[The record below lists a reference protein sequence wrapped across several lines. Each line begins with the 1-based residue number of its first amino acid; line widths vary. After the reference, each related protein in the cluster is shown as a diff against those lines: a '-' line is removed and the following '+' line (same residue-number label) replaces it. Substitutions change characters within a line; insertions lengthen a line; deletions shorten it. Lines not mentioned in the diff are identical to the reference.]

1 MKRAEVAGTPVQ
13 AVRRAKVSSAVL
25 SGTID
30 IANSLQK
37 AFTLEFS
44 LREFCEVHGIALPDT
59 GADVNLVTESL
70 VAALEQKSLVCRRLL
85 SAPIMLG
92 SVNEVDACL
101 LTHYVTL
108 PVRIGERFF
117 EEDFA
122 IAPIPAPP
130 HLILGIPWFENHC
143 PGVLTLLEEFGF
155 KDEMMSSP
163 PYTPRSLS
171 FVTSAEL
178 TPVTSPC
185 PTPIACRPSSD
196 PLAAFS
202 AGGVFA
208 ALEAEEQRRKDIEST
223 AMVAATHF
231 HHCLIARSAVKDAI
245 YSHLETARV
254 RLAAL
259 SASADD
265 PGVRGL
271 TGNREGWLETIPPE
285 FRHHA
290 DTVFSD
296 LGAAG
301 LPAHRPGYD
310 CEITI
315 KEGEKLKTSKIY
327 DMSQEQLRVL
337 KQLLDVE
344 LAKGFLRPSKSES
357 SAPVFFV
364 RDPPSESRNQGQLR
378 MVVDY
383 RDLNSKI
390 VLDEYPIPL
399 SRQVME
405 DLASA
410 DWITAFDVRSGF
422 ANIRVA
428 PGSEKHAAFKTFYGL
443 FEPTVMPMGL
453 ATAPS
458 VFQRFV
464 NSILNPFLGVFCHA
478 YLDDIVIYTKGSRE
492 LHSQQVAQV
501 LDVLAKNDLHL
512 KPHKCQWFR
521 KEVSFLGFHVEC
533 GKGVRMADDKLQ
545 ALRDMKPPRSVSD
558 LRSFLGSLGF
568 YDKFIPHYSDI
579 VACLTDLTKKDAPW
593 QWLPDPHQRAW
604 DRLMKSLRDDVF
616 LAGFDPELPIRLSTD
631 ASDVAY
637 GGKMEQPR
645 RLPDGPNGEV
655 LWDDTVWRPFLMYHH
670 KFKDGEKGWDA
681 PDKELYAIVYA
692 FSRYRKFLAQP
703 RFPVAVYSDHRNLA
717 KFMFSSNLLK
727 SHDGRLGRWWEEL
740 SQCNFQIQYTPGTTN
755 VVPDWL
761 SRYGFDA
768 SVDPDPRTL
777 LPSHR
782 FSPKALTDIELWFKK
797 SPTSPNVR
805 KILEENFARASPSL
819 AHGKIQNGSPDPVQA
834 APAPTRPFA
843 PASSPPAA
851 PVSKERLILSSLP
864 ARLARLAAGFMPGYI
879 GTKLDSVLPDYS
891 ACRFGRDRFGLGAS

>member
-1 MKRAEVAGTPVQ
+1 VQ
-13 AVRRAKVSSAVL
+13 AVRRAKVSPAVL
-25 SGTID
+25 AGSID
-30 IANSLQK
+30 IANSLHK

-44 LREFCEVHGIALPDT
+44 LKEFCEVHGIALPDT

-70 VAALEQKSLVCRRLL
+70 VAALERKQLITRCPL
-85 SAPIMLG
+85 SVPVMLG
-92 SVNEVDACL
+92 SVNEIDACE

-108 PVRIGERFF
+108 PVRMGDRFF

-122 IAPIPAPP
+122 IANIPSPP
-130 HLILGIPWFENHC
+130 HLILGLPWFEKHC
-143 PGVLTLLEEFGF
+143 PGVLSLLEEFGQE
-155 KDEMMSSP
+155 DEMMSSP
-163 PYTPRSLS
+163 PATPYSLS

-178 TPVTSPC
+178 TPNTSPC
-185 PTPIACRPSSD
+185 TTPIACRPSRD

-202 AGGVFA
+202 AGGVIA
-208 ALEAEEQRRKDIEST
+208 ALEAEVERRKDIEST
-223 AMVAATHF
+223 ALAFMTHQQN
-231 HHCLIARSAVKDAI
+231 CLIARSAVKDAI

-254 RLAAL
+254 RL
-259 SASADD
+259 SAIRSANAED

-271 TGNREGWLETIPPE
+271 TGNKEGWLETIPPE

-296 LGAAG
+296 LGAAK
-301 LPAHRPGYD
+301 LPPHRPGFD
-310 CEITI
+310 CEVTI
-315 KEGEKLKTSKIY
+315 KEGEVLKTSKVY

-337 KQLLDVE
+337 KQLLDAE

-357 SAPVFFV
+357 AAPVFFV

-390 VLDEYPIPL
+390 VLDEFPIPL

-405 DLASA
+405 DLARA

-422 ANIRVA
+422 ANLRVA
-428 PGSEKHAAFKTFYGL
+428 PGSEKHLAFKTFYGL
-443 FEPTVMPMGL
+443 FEPTVMPMGY
-453 ATAPS
+453 APAPS

-478 YLDDIVIYTKGSRE
+478 YLDDIVIYTRGTRE
-492 LHSQQVAQV
+492 EHAKQVAQV
-501 LDVLAKNDLHL
+501 LDVLAANDLHL

-545 ALRDMKPPRSVSD
+545 ALRQMKPPRSVSD
-558 LRSFLGSLGF
+558 LRSFLGSIGF

-579 VACLTDLTKKDAPW
+579 VACLTDLTKKDVPW
-593 QWLPDPHQRAW
+593 TWLADPHQKAW

-637 GGKMEQPR
+637 GGVMEQPV
-645 RLPDGPNGEV
+645 RLADGPNGEAR
-655 LWDDTVWRPFLMYHH
+655 WDDTKWRPFLMYHH
-670 KFKDGEKGWDA
+670 KFRDGEKGWDV

-692 FSRYRKFLAQP
+692 FSHYRKFLAQP

-727 SHDGRLGRWWEEL
+727 SHDGRIGRWWEEL

-761 SRYGFDA
+761 SRYGYEA

-782 FSPKALTDIELWFKK
+782 FSAKALTDIELWFKK
-797 SPTSPNVR
+797 SSASPNVR
-805 KILEENFARASPSL
+805 KILEEKFAKASIARSRKTVHWSSPLEIGPSSKNF
-819 AHGKIQNGSPDPVQA
+819 GKIQNGSPDLVQA
-834 APAPTRPFA
+834 TPAPPRPA
-843 PASSPPAA
+843 HS
-851 PVSKERLILSSLP
+851 VSKERLIPSSLP
-864 ARLARLAAGFMPGYI
+864 ARLQRLAAGFMPGYI
-879 GTKLDSVLPDYS
+879 GTKLSDILPDPRS
-891 ACRFGRDRFGLGAS
+891 CRTAGNRLGLGA